1 MGRVTST
8 PSDPSAM
15 TDRLS
20 AFSWSFPIGRLFL
33 TQIRVSVLFV
43 PIALILGHRLGW
55 EVGLAFCGLLMVSIL
70 AHEFGHVFAA
80 RWTGGYADEI
90 LLWPMGGLAFAQPG
104 PHPSSTLITIAGGP
118 AANLLACLLFFPGFY
133 ATSWSWS
140 LLNPFELPIAEF
152 TAANWGRE
160 VCQLAFIANWI
171 PLLINLLPI
180 YPLDGGQFLQ
190 GVLANRWASESA
202 YRFTANVGNICSWLL
217 MGLGLM
223 YGLMWVVVIGALTL
237 VLGTLL
243 TTQGPGGES
252 YDDSFLGYDF
262 SQGYTS
268 LERSERGS
276 RKTTQPG
283 WWERWRD
290 GRRAK
295 RLAREQAERQ
305 ALEQQLDLL
314 LAKVH
319 EQGIDALTSAERR
332 QLKLASETLR
342 GKSRPQS

>member
-1 MGRVTST
+1 
-8 PSDPSAM
+8 M

-20 AFSWSFPIGRLFL
+20 AFSWSIPVGRLFL

-43 PIALILGHRLGW
+43 PIALILGYRLGW
-55 EVGLAFCGLLMVSIL
+55 QVGLAFSGLLMVSIL
-70 AHEFGHVFAA
+70 AHELGHVLAA

-104 PHPSSTLITIAGGP
+104 PHPSSMLITIAGGP
-118 AANLLACLLFFPGFY
+118 AVNLLACLLFFPGFY
-133 ATSWSWS
+133 ATTLSWS
-140 LLNPFELPIAEF
+140 LLSPVEIPIAEF

-160 VCQLAFIANWI
+160 VCHLAFTVNWI
-171 PLLINLLPI
+171 LLLINLLPI
-180 YPLDGGQFLQ
+180 YPLDGGQFLH
-190 GVLANRWASESA
+190 GVLAQRLPSESA
-202 YRFTANVGNICSWLL
+202 YRLAANVGNVCSWLL

-268 LERSERGS
+268 LERSERSS
-276 RKTTQPG
+276 RKSTQPG
-283 WWERWRD
+283 WWERWRED
-290 GRRAK
+290 RRSK
-295 RLAREQAERQ
+295 RQAREAAERE

-319 EQGIDALTSAERR
+319 EQGMDALTNAERR
-332 QLKLASETLR
+332 QLKQASESLR
-342 GKSRPQS
+342 GRTRPPSQS